1 MNFNH
6 SSNLWTQPQ
15 QIEYAKAKSDVVARI
30 DGTFKPR
37 PKKEKKEVVSKKRSL
52 DTSKGSGDALSAP
65 SGPPPAKAPKLKVN
79 DIPHRILFAQA
90 LPPDTTQGTL
100 VNLFQPYPGTCV

>member
-6 SSNLWTQPQ
+6 SPNLWTQPQ
-15 QIEYAKAKSDVVARI
+15 QIEYAKAKSDVVAMI